1 MFADNMLIYVLDENS
16 AELERNMNIAFNIVE
31 QWMSINKLKLKIEK
45 TKCIIL
51 KSKKRAKR

>member
-1 MFADNMLIYVLDENS
+1 
-16 AELERNMNIAFNIVE
+16 
-31 QWMSINKLKLKIEK
+31 MSINKLKLKIEK

>member
-1 MFADNMLIYVLDENS
+1 MLIYVLDENRKN

-45 TKCIIL
+45 TKCIYLKLMIL
-51 KSKKRAKR
+51 NDT